1 MKCTKLIL
9 SIRRKKKKLIQSVS
23 FKFKPISED
32 TIKIL
37 QATYCSSVC
46 SVKSVGRML
55 VIFLCITMDTVNW
68 SEVKKNRNSAYV

>member
-1 MKCTKLIL
+1 M
-9 SIRRKKKKLIQSVS
+9 
-23 FKFKPISED
+23 
-32 TIKIL
+32 L

-68 SEVKKNRNSAYV
+68 SKINRNIRVKIEIMRTCELFLYVNFAKPKSRAP